1 MNLPALLG
9 RYNLRN
15 STPADVKKFL
25 EEQELQN

>member
-1 MNLPALLG
+1 LPSLLE
-9 RYNLRN
+9 RYNLPEN